1 METKPFEVGKTYQR
15 RDGMTVTC
23 VQLRQTVDGIEFGAK
38 FDDLGEQSWR
48 YNTPNERG
56 QLTGCGPLDARNV
69 IPEPYTASTDL
80 DEAIKLLKEVSNL
93 YQYDG
98 PVWQDIQAFIKRVGK

>member
-23 VQLRQTVDGIEFGAK
+23 VQLRQTADGIEFGAK

-56 QLTGCGPLDARNV
+56 QLTGCGPLDNRTV
-69 IPEPYTASTDL
+69 IPEPAGSPTDFE
-80 DEAIKLLKEVSNL
+80 EAVKLLEEIYEHGETITRHTKIGEFLSR
-93 YQYDG
+93 
-98 PVWQDIQAFIKRVGK
+98 IGK